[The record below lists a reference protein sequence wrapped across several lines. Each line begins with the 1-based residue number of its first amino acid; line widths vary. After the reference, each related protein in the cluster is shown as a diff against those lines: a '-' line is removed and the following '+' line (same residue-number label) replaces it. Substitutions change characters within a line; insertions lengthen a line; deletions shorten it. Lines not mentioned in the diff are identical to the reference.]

1 MSENTITQTSQFV
14 IEELSIVTKKDQILD
29 ITAMYVEIDIFDS
42 IYSPCITGSILIQDS
57 VNLSEKLLFD
67 GSEVLRMKISK
78 SENFVS
84 IEKSFRIYKQSER
97 KNISQTSESYILY
110 FCSEELILS
119 EQMKLSKSFTT
130 TYSQAALRI
139 LYQYLSISSNSLG
152 MFKESEGIRK
162 ISIPT
167 LTPLEAVRWC
177 ASKALDENLSPC
189 YLFFENRDGYNFT
202 SLNQI
207 YSRPNVVNVNLTIK
221 NISSSTQFEHLRG
234 VKHFEVKKQNNFL
247 DNVKKGV
254 YAGTFIGFDPVT
266 RTINIENLD
275 YADHY
280 NTIPNH
286 LNKSP
291 LLTEIENRTGLKN
304 TEMFNSKIVIHPFQ
318 TSRRD
323 SPSIKDNDSESIT
336 YLEMTEKIKFQR
348 SAIFDSLNTRQ
359 IKMVLNG
366 DFDITC
372 GRSIGVFVPTRGYKS
387 EDEDAYDKSLT
398 GNYLITATRHIL
410 KAKDN
415 MHEVVVEA
423 VTDSTNSTMNKNAYY
438 SSSPMQIIS
447 G

>member
-152 MFKESEGIRK
+152 MFKDSEGIRK
-162 ISIPT
+162 ISVPT

-207 YSRPNVVNVNLTIK
+207 YSRPNVVNVNLTVK
-221 NISSSTQFEHLRG
+221 NIGGSTQFDHLRG

-254 YAGTFIGFDPVT
+254 YAGTFIGFDPLT
-266 RTINIENLD
+266 KTITVENLD

-410 KAKDN
+410 KAQNN

-438 SSSPMQIIS
+438 SSSPMQTIS

>member
-110 FCSEELILS
+110 FCSEELVLS
-119 EQMKLSKSFTT
+119 EQMKLSKSFTSS
-130 TYSQAALRI
+130 YSDAAVKI
-139 LYQYLSISSNSLG
+139 LSQYLGITSSNMG

-189 YLFFENRDGYNFT
+189 FLFFENRDGYNFT

-207 YSRPNVVNVNLTIK
+207 YSRLNVVNVNLTVK
-221 NISSSTQFEHLRG
+221 NVAQSTQFDHLRG

-254 YAGTFIGFDPVT
+254 YAGTFIGFDPLT

-291 LLTEIENRTGLKN
+291 LLTEIENRIGLKN

-318 TSRRD
+318 TSRRN
-323 SPSIKDNDSESIT
+323 SPSVKENDNESIT

-410 KAKDN
+410 KAQNN

-423 VTDSTNSTMNKNAYY
+423 VTDSTNSTVHKNAYY
-438 SSSPMQIIS
+438 SSSPMQTIS

>member
-1 MSENTITQTSQFV
+1 MSETTITQTSQFV
-14 IEELSIVTKKDQILD
+14 IEELSIITKKDQILD

-42 IYSPCITGSILIQDS
+42 IYSPCIMGSILIQDS

-110 FCSEELILS
+110 FCSEELVLS

-130 TYSQAALRI
+130 TYSQAALRV
-139 LYQYLSISSNSLG
+139 LYQYLGISSNSLG
-152 MFKESEGIRK
+152 MFKDSEGIRK
-162 ISIPT
+162 ISMPT

-189 YLFFENRDGYNFT
+189 FLFFENRDGYNFT

-207 YSRPNVVNVNLTIK
+207 YSRPNVVNVNLTVK
-221 NISSSTQFEHLRG
+221 NIGGSTQFEHLRG

-254 YAGTFIGFDPVT
+254 YAGTFIGFDPLT
-266 RTINIENLD
+266 KTITVENLN

-291 LLTEIENRTGLKN
+291 LLTEIENRAGLKN

-323 SPSIKDNDSESIT
+323 SDFVKTGDRESIT
-336 YLEMTEKIKFQR
+336 FLEMSEKIKFQR
-348 SAIFDSLNTRQ
+348 SAIFDSLNARQ

-387 EDEDAYDKSLT
+387 EDEDSYDKSLT

-410 KAKDN
+410 KAKNN

-438 SSSPMQIIS
+438 ASSPMQTIS

>member
-152 MFKESEGIRK
+152 MFKDSEGIRK
-162 ISIPT
+162 ISVPT

-221 NISSSTQFEHLRG
+221 NISGSTQFEHLRG

-318 TSRRD
+318 TSRRE

>member
-221 NISSSTQFEHLRG
+221 NISGSTQFEHLRG

-438 SSSPMQIIS
+438 SSSPMQTIS